1 MSQYAFGAGTF
12 HATPNTANPTPSRF
26 GAVQETSVDFSSN
39 LKGLYG
45 ENQHAIVIARGQ
57 IKTSLKSKFAQL
69 QARQMNEIYFGNTQA
84 AGQIIPASNE
94 GPTLIPATPFTIT
107 VANGATFVSDLG
119 VVNAANGARLSR
131 VASAPAAGQYSVAGA
146 GIYTFASADNV
157 SGISVR
163 ISYLYTMAT
172 PGQVITIANL
182 PVGTAPTFRS
192 VISQIFQTQ
201 RTTLTM
207 NSCTAGK
214 LTFGTKLED
223 YNMPDIDGECSED
236 AAGVVGTWSF
246 AESA

>member
-1 MSQYAFGAGTF
+1 MSQYAFGAGAF
-12 HATPNTANPTPSRF
+12 WAVPNTTNPTPSRF
-26 GAVQETSVDFSSN
+26 GAVQESGVDFSSN

-57 IKTSLKSKFAQL
+57 IKSSLKSKFAQL

-84 AGQIIPASNE
+84 AGQSLVAPNE

-107 VANGATFVSDLG
+107 VSNGATFVTDLG

-131 VASAPAAGQYSVAGA
+131 VVSAPAAGQYSVSGA
-146 GIYTFASADNV
+146 GVYTFASADNV

-163 ISYLYTMAT
+163 ISYQYTLAT

-182 PVGTAPTFRS
+182 AVGTAPTFRA
-192 VISQIFQTQ
+192 VISQIFQSQ

-207 NSCTAGK
+207 HNCTAGK
-214 LTFGTKLED
+214 VNFSTKLED